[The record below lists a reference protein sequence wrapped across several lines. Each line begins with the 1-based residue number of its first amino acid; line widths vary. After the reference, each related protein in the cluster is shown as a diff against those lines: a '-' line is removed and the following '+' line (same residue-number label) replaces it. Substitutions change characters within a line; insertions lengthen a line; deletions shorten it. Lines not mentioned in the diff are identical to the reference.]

1 MKEAHPDFGMARIR
15 AHLKDANG
23 WELSEKRVRKVLAE
37 LAEEK
42 RPSGNCAASNTA
54 VSLGDGTGAASGS
67 SGAWVAERPSPRG
80 YFSLTALQPCETF
93 SGIVMFG
100 GEFFDNDKNLF
111 YNQLYLLDVSSRCAP
126 PPGSACGYAQKICV
140 M

>member
-1 MKEAHPDFGMARIR
+1 MARIR

-23 WELSEKRVRKVLAE
+23 WELSEKRVKKALAE

-54 VSLGDGTGAASGS
+54 LSTSDETGAASGT

-80 YFSLTALQPCETF
+80 YFSLTALQPCE
-93 SGIVMFG
+93 SYAGIVMFG
-100 GEFFDNDKNLF
+100 GEFFDNNKNLF

-126 PPGSACGYAQKICV
+126 PPGSACVYAHTKFA
-140 M
+140 